1 MEMSTVQKSLE
12 NPATESCAQQGV
24 FPYWEEMEALPQ
36 SLQTSGCAA
45 STEGV
50 SVLRVTLL
58 KTASS

>member
-12 NPATESCAQQGV
+12 NLATESCAQQGV